1 MYSTLVYS
9 SVVYSIA
16 AHRTEEGLN
25 NIVYTC
31 DTMVTKKTQSLP
43 INFYDVL
50 NAENGGR
57 AKKNYHGGLDDI
69 YDVSMRTIAVRC
81 AGNRANSNANIPL
94 RFRGLLN
101 KASLN
106 RNEKTKTPPVGQMQ
120 KRNRS
125 EGQDVDGIVTNFQPS
140 CKRGVRLTNGWK
152 DSAAC

>member
-16 AHRTEEGLN
+16 AHRTEEGLK

-57 AKKNYHGGLDDI
+57 AKKNHHGGLDDI
-69 YDVSMRTIAVRC
+69 YATSQCAPLPYVVQETGQIAMQIYHC
-81 AGNRANSNANIPL
+81 G
-94 RFRGLLN
+94 F
-101 KASLN
+101 
-106 RNEKTKTPPVGQMQ
+106 VG
-120 KRNRS
+120 
-125 EGQDVDGIVTNFQPS
+125 F
-140 CKRGVRLTNGWK
+140 
-152 DSAAC
+152 